1 MAALEILYYGRLRDE
16 IGLDREAVDL
26 PSHVLTLNDLLAWL
40 RGRGEPHAAALADSG
55 RIRAALAGEWA
66 APDDSLF
73 GAVEVALLPP
83 VGVL

>member
-1 MAALEILYYGRLRDE
+1 MAALEILYYGRLRDA

-26 PSHVLTLNDLLAWL
+26 PSHVITVDDLVGWL
-40 RGRGEPHAAALADSG
+40 RGRGEPHAS
-55 RIRAALAGEWA
+55 ALAGGGILA
-66 APDDSLF
+66 SVGDDWVKSGESLF